1 MVTHTYAPQ
10 APSFRDFVCDAFLA
24 ECEESRQVRYARCY
38 LEDLGV
44 RTVVEEPY
52 YFDKDYL
59 DEFASFYATSARGYR
74 NACRRVHLF
83 DAPRETVRTCFAT
96 ALAGDES
103 ALSALQRAYCGFMV
117 VRPLTDSPLGRTV
130 LKWYPDRPGPARV
143 TDPSREYV
151 CNVVGLRLTVRG
163 LAWEQQDT
171 GVGACA
177 TVALWTLCQS
187 SGLSDGRRL
196 PTTAQI
202 TRLARDNWPGG
213 ALAFPA
219 TDGLGIEQIAHA
231 TRALGYRPAVLA
243 GDQPAQGPQEPTYF
257 TRERFSA
264 TCAAFLRSGY
274 PVLIGA
280 RVIKPNGDLGGL
292 HAVCCVGMRP
302 SDARTEVPGGRIRPE
317 DDHVTH
323 LYVHDDNM
331 GPNVRFRVDS
341 IALGAV
347 TDLAV
352 LKMDAPAPRTGGG
365 ASNPPTIPYSLI
377 PSSLVVALP
386 LEVRL
391 STDSLHERAAATSA
405 LLATWIKKRRPD
417 LEGVSYSAR
426 FFKLHEYLRSGLPG
440 LPPRTLAKLRLALVS
455 RVPPMS
461 LHLGI
466 ARIGVAG
473 VPLLDIL
480 YDTSDTDGAEPFAH
494 VAYAP
499 IPSPPRSGV
508 RVAAY

>member
-1 MVTHTYAPQ
+1 VVTYAPQ
-10 APSFRDFVCDAFLA
+10 ALSFSDFSAHTFLA
-24 ECEESRQVRYARCY
+24 DCEASRQIQYARCY

-44 RTVVEEPY
+44 LTVVEEPY

-74 NACRRVHLF
+74 NACRRIHLF
-83 DAPRETVRTCFAT
+83 DAPRKEVRTCFAT
-96 ALAGDES
+96 ALSGDQG
-103 ALSALQRAYCGFMV
+103 ALDALQRAYCGFIV
-117 VRPLTDSPLGRTV
+117 VRPLADSPLGRTV
-130 LKWYPDRPGPARV
+130 FKWYPDRPGPRRV
-143 TDPSREYV
+143 TAPSREYV
-151 CNVVGLRLTVRG
+151 CNLVGLRLTVHG

-187 SGLSDGRRL
+187 SGLSDGRGV

-219 TDGLGIEQIAHA
+219 TEGLGIDQIAHA

-243 GDQPAQGPQEPTYF
+243 GDQPAVDLQEPTYF
-257 TRERFSA
+257 TGERFSA
-264 TCAAFLRSGY
+264 SCAAFLRSGY
-274 PVLIGA
+274 PVLFGA
-280 RVIKPNGDLGGL
+280 RVMNGGGDLGEF

-302 SDARTEVPGGRIRPE
+302 SDARRAVPGGTIRPE

-331 GPNVRFRVDS
+331 GPNVRFRVDK
-341 IALGAV
+341 V
-347 TDLAV
+347 TMGSLVDVAV
-352 LKMDAPAPRTGGG
+352 LRMDPPAPRLGRV
-365 ASNPPTIPYSLI
+365 ASNPPSIPYSLI
-377 PSSLVVALP
+377 PCSMIVALP

-391 STDSLHERAAATSA
+391 STDSLYVRAAETSA
-405 LLATWIKKRRPD
+405 LLATWIHQRWPRF
-417 LEGVSYSAR
+417 EGVTYSAR
-426 FFKLHEYLRSGLPG
+426 FFRLHEYLRSGLPG
-440 LPPRTLAKLRLALVS
+440 LAPRIAAKLRLALVS

-461 LHLGI
+461 LHLGV
-466 ARIGVAG
+466 ARIGYAG
-473 VPLLDIL
+473 IPVLDIL

-494 VAYAP
+494 VAYAQ
-499 IPSPPRSGV
+499 IPSFPRLGV
-508 RVAAY
+508 RLAAY